1 MKIIYSPFFAFQLT
15 GEIKIA
21 IVYEIKTEFKN
32 NRLADSAIAD
42 AVLDTTLDNSCSS
55 LRE

>member
-1 MKIIYSPFFAFQLT
+1 MKIIYSPFFAFQFT

-32 NRLADSAIAD
+32 NGLADSVITD